1 MLKKLGLILIA
12 LCALAVALPAQS
24 KNPPVTIEYWTVYE
38 KDSALLVTMQK
49 AADILKARDNITVD
63 IVSKGDAGF
72 RELLTASA
80 MSQSGP
86 DLVFNWTGLADIVT
100 GGMQGLH
107 YPLNKGNL
115 FTKAELAKLLLLD
128 SCTDVKTGN
137 VYGTATGNN
146 YIAIA
151 YNKEMMTK
159 AGIDWSKFPA
169 KWTYAQFLDVC
180 KKLKAAGFAPFG
192 YANKEGIFA
201 DWWHSFS
208 FPSYVDKISDV
219 IPYYGKKPIYN
230 KVFDKFCKDWKA
242 FYDAGYF
249 VEGGNTI
256 SINDLWGQFTAE
268 KCAII
273 PLFPALYSV
282 YVNALGEDKVGIMEW
297 PSMGGNGKLAMAS
310 PIYGDAIGI
319 TAWTKHPKEAAA
331 FVKELV
337 FNKEIVA
344 EFVSQGLFPVNK
356 EFKLTD
362 FDIPG
367 AELKRFAA
375 LHGQQT
381 LYPEGHA
388 FWVREYSSVV
398 EKFCNSMVL
407 GQITPQ
413 QYAAEIEAALK
424 LK

>member
-1 MLKKLGLILIA
+1 MKKL
-12 LCALAVALPAQS
+12 ALATLVICVLLAGLSAQA
-24 KNPPVTIEYWTVYE
+24 PVTIEYWTVYE
-38 KDSALLVTMQK
+38 KDSALITIMQK
-49 AADILKARDNITVD
+49 AADNLKERQNITVN

-86 DLVFNWTGLADIVT
+86 DLVFNWTGLADIIT
-100 GGMQGLH
+100 GGLQGLH
-107 YPLNKGNL
+107 MPLNKGNL
-115 FTKAELAKLLLLD
+115 FTKAELDKLLLID
-128 SCTDVKTGN
+128 SCTDPATGN

-151 YNKEMMTK
+151 YNKQMMKK
-159 AGIDWSKFPA
+159 AGVDWTKFPA

-180 KKLKAAGFAPFG
+180 KKLKAAGIAPFG

-201 DWWHSFS
+201 DWWHSFT
-208 FPSYVDKISDV
+208 FPSYLNKISDV
-219 IPYYGKKPIYN
+219 IPYYNKKPIYN
-230 KVFDKFCKDWKA
+230 DVFAKFCKDWKA
-242 FYDAGYF
+242 FYDAGYYL
-249 VEGGNTI
+249 EGGNTI

-282 YVNALGEDKVGIMEW
+282 YVGALGEDNVGIMEW

-310 PIYGDAIGI
+310 PIFGDAIGI

-331 FVKELV
+331 FIKELV
-337 FNKEIVA
+337 FNKDIVT
-344 EFVSQGLFPVNK
+344 EFVAQGLFPVNK

-367 AELKRFAA
+367 DELRRFAA
-375 LHGQQT
+375 VHGQQV

-388 FWVREYSSVV
+388 FWKREYSSVV
-398 EKFCNSMVL
+398 EKFCNSMLL
-407 GQITPQ
+407 GQITPK